1 MKDDF
6 RNLLKLLDDENEQA
20 ASQAMA
26 ELLQE
31 NDPRLSRVLRSLQ
44 ETGNE
49 KLRRRIHQMQSAIIK
64 RRARKLLA
72 ENLKENQLSLLEGII
87 RLHLLWFDND
97 TRAEVMRQWKEFLG
111 ESANH
116 AHGSL
121 PQLLTYVGQ
130 KFICSGF
137 AKDELNADNLCLGTI
152 LEDGYAMDFMCCI
165 IAKLL
170 AESWHFPCDIVCT
183 EPDFAL
189 LSENMLYFPLRQ
201 WEAIPN
207 FNFSIRKWSVG
218 ELLSLLASSLFVCAV
233 STDSFRYIYTLGN
246 CIFNEEKDLLLS
258 LPYPYG
264 NDR

>member
-1 MKDDF
+1 MNDKF
-6 RNLLKLLDDENEQA
+6 KNLLKLLDDENEQA

-26 ELLQE
+26 ELLQQ
-31 NDPRLSRVLRSLQ
+31 NDPRLSRILRSLQ
-44 ETGNE
+44 ETGNAR
-49 KLRRRIHQMQSAIIK
+49 LRRRIHQMQSAII
-64 RRARKLLA
+64 RRKARKLLA
-72 ENLKENQLSLLEGII
+72 ENLRENQLSLLEGII

-97 TRAEVMRQWKEFLG
+97 TRAEVMRQWKEFIG

-116 AHGSL
+116 RHESL
-121 PQLLTYVGQ
+121 TDLLIYMEQ
-130 KFICSGF
+130 KFMCSGF

-152 LEDGYAMDFMCCI
+152 LEDGFAMDYMCCI

-170 AESWHFPCDIVCT
+170 AESWHIPCDIVCV
-183 EPDFAL
+183 ESDFAL
-189 LSENMLYFPLRQ
+189 LSGNKLYYPLRH
-201 WEAIPN
+201 WESAPN
-207 FNFSIRKWSVG
+207 FNFPLHKWSVG

-246 CIFNEEKDLLLS
+246 CIFNEDKNLLLS